1 MLQFGATTMVFV
13 VFFSW
18 REKLGRIIVLIGIVG
33 LANKGKSTLFNA
45 LTEGNAEVANYPFTT
60 IDPNKGV
67 AFVAKPC
74 PHAEIGRPC
83 APRNSKCV
91 NGTRFI
97 PVNVID
103 VAGLVPGAHEG
114 RGKGNQFLSDLS
126 QADALI
132 CVADASGGTDDEG
145 RPVETGF
152 HDPCRDV
159 RFLEEEIDYWL
170 AEVLYRNAVKLRGKP
185 EQFKQFLSG
194 LRIPEEEFRHAS
206 QASDYSQ
213 ISVQQYLSIASE
225 LRKKTKP
232 IVIAANK
239 ADLPGAAEN
248 IEKMKAAFPYP
259 VVAVSADA
267 ELSLKRAAAKGW
279 IKIVREGGR
288 ESFEVTASNL
298 DSRIVSALQQIKQK
312 TLDRF
317 GSTGV
322 QELLNLI
329 VFDLL
334 HAIVVYPV
342 EDEKKW
348 ANHFG
353 HVLPDALLLPNGSKA
368 VDLAEKIHSDL
379 AKGFL
384 YAVDCRTNMKV
395 SRDYLLKDGDV
406 MKIVSAR

>member
-1 MLQFGATTMVFV
+1 MLVG
-13 VFFSW
+13 
-18 REKLGRIIVLIGIVG
+18 LVG

-45 LTEGNAEVANYPFTT
+45 LTEGNAEMANYPFTT

-74 PHAEIGRPC
+74 PHTELGKPC

-91 NGTRFI
+91 NGTRFVPI
-97 PVNVID
+97 NVID

-114 RGKGNQFLSDLS
+114 KGRGNQFLSDLS

-145 RPVETGF
+145 RPVEPGS
-152 HDPCRDV
+152 HDPCRDIQ
-159 RFLEEEIDYWL
+159 FLEQEVDYWL
-170 AEVLYRNAVKLRGKP
+170 AEVLHRNALKCRGKP
-185 EQFKQFLSG
+185 DQFKQVLAG
-194 LRIPEEEFRHAS
+194 LRIPEEVFRHVVS
-206 QASDYSQ
+206 GDYAQ
-213 ISVQQYLSIASE
+213 ISLQQYLPVATE

-248 IEKMKAAFPYP
+248 IEKMKSAFPYP
-259 VVAVSADA
+259 IIPVSADA
-267 ELSLKRAAAKGW
+267 ELSLKRAVAKGW
-279 IKIVREGGR
+279 VKIIRENNR
-288 ESFEVTASNL
+288 EAFELTAQNL
-298 DSRIVSALQQIKQK
+298 DPRIVSALDQIKKK
-312 TLDRF
+312 TIDKY

-353 HVLPDALLLPNGSKA
+353 DVLPDAILLPKGSKS

-384 YAVDCRTNMKV
+384 HAIDCRTNMKV
-395 SRDYLLKDGDV
+395 GRDYVVKDGDV
-406 MKIVSAR
+406 LKIVSAR

>member
-1 MLQFGATTMVFV
+1 MVLV
-13 VFFSW
+13 G
-18 REKLGRIIVLIGIVG
+18 LVG

-74 PHAEIGRPC
+74 PHTELGKPC

-91 NGTRFI
+91 GGTRFVPI
-97 PVNVID
+97 NVID

-114 RGKGNQFLSDLS
+114 KGRGNQFLSDLS

-145 RPVETGF
+145 KPVELGS

-159 RFLEEEIDYWL
+159 QFLEQEVDYWL
-170 AEVLYRNAVKLRGKP
+170 AEVLHRNALKCRGKP
-185 EQFKQFLSG
+185 DQFKQVLAG
-194 LRIPEEEFRHAS
+194 LRIPEEEFRHAVS
-206 QASDYSQ
+206 GDYAQ
-213 ISVQQYLSIASE
+213 ISLQQYLPIATE
-225 LRKKTKP
+225 LRRKTKP
-232 IVIAANK
+232 LVIAANK

-248 IEKMKAAFPYP
+248 IEKIKAKFPYP

-267 ELSLKRAAAKGW
+267 ELSLKRAVAKGW
-279 IKIVREGGR
+279 VKIIRANDR
-288 ESFEVTASNL
+288 ESFELTAQNL
-298 DSRIVSALQQIKQK
+298 DPRVTSALDQIKKK
-312 TLDRF
+312 TIDKY

-353 HVLPDALLLPNGSKA
+353 DVLPDAILLPKGSKA
-368 VDLAEKIHSDL
+368 LDLAEKIHSDL

-384 YAVDCRTNMKV
+384 HAIDGRTNMKV
-395 SRDYLLKDGDV
+395 SRDYVLKDGDV
-406 MKIVSAR
+406 LKIVSAR

>member
-1 MLQFGATTMVFV
+1 M
-13 VFFSW
+13 
-18 REKLGRIIVLIGIVG
+18 LIGLVG

-74 PHAEIGRPC
+74 PHAELGRQC

-91 NGTRFI
+91 DGTRFV

-114 RGKGNQFLSDLS
+114 KGKGNQFLSDLS

-145 RPVETGF
+145 RPVEQGS

-159 RFLEEEIDYWL
+159 EFLEQEVDYWL
-170 AEVLYRNAVKLRGKP
+170 AGVLQRNAQKCRGKP
-185 EQFKQFLSG
+185 DQFKQFLVGIRVS
-194 LRIPEEEFRHAS
+194 EEEFKHAARELS
-206 QASDYSQ
+206 LSDDFQ
-213 ISVQQYLSIASE
+213 KLGGADFLLIASA

-232 IVIAANK
+232 LVIAANK
-239 ADLPGAAEN
+239 ADLPGASEN
-248 IEKMKAAFPYP
+248 IEKMKAEFPYP
-259 VVAVSADA
+259 VIPVSSDA

-279 IKIVREGGR
+279 VKIGREGGR
-288 ESFEVTASNL
+288 ESFEVTTPNL
-298 DSRIVSALQQIKQK
+298 DPRVVSALQQIKQK
-312 TLDRF
+312 TLDKY
-317 GSTGV
+317 GATGV
-322 QELLNLI
+322 QELLNTI

-334 HAIVVYPV
+334 RGIVVYPV

-353 HVLPDALLLPNGSKA
+353 DVLPDALLMPKGSKA
-368 VDLAEKIHSDL
+368 LDLAEKIHSDL

-384 YAVDCRTNMKV
+384 HAIDCRTNMKV
-395 SRDYLLKDGDV
+395 SRDYVLKDSDV
-406 MKIVSAR
+406 LKIVSAR